1 MTTLQEWLPTLLAA
15 ASAITVVV
23 TLRAQQKF
31 SEWRH
36 DAHER
41 RLDQHDVRIRT
52 NENQLAGIHA
62 RAGTSPPS
70 T

>member
-1 MTTLQEWLPTLLAA
+1 MSTLQEWLPVLLSA

-31 SEWRH
+31 SAWRH
-36 DAHER
+36 DVNEK
-41 RLDQHDVRIRT
+41 RLDAHDARIRT
-52 NENQLAGIHA
+52 NETHIAVLNA
-62 RAGTSPPS
+62 RAGTSPPN